1 MRRSPRSTQFV
12 QIDLFPLIFIMLA
25 LPLLIGLSGR
35 LREAA
40 PELSQAASL
49 TSPVVDT
56 RQTVNADLPWHPN
69 YERWTLFEIAG
80 HPNHPYVSTS

>member
-35 LREAA
+35 LSEAA

-56 RQTVNADLPWHPN
+56 RQTVTADLPWHPN

-80 HPNHPYVSTS
+80 HPYHPYISAS